1 MKTVKYLILAS
12 MLPLGI
18 AAAGDKAEQEQYMRE
33 AVAKERARAQ
43 ETMKSHSNTEKFQE
57 RFGHMK
63 EKHPDHLAALLAA
76 NKKAAEAWDGVLR
89 KAEGATNPE
98 ELSEAK
104 QVASAASADAY
115 LAEMTLK
122 YVASAAERKGM
133 TEKTR
138 DRDVAAIAGKLD
150 ANEKAI
156 LLANRAK
163 NEAQASAEK
172 LYIEN
177 RKLNNELRKTY
188 DEARKKDDGND
199 RVKDHDKE
207 RREKERCEDDKKKHN
222 NAGGGDDGEGGTGV
236 LGR

>member
-1 MKTVKYLILAS
+1 MKTIKCLMFITL
-12 MLPLGI
+12 LPVCV
-18 AAAGDKAEQEQYMRE
+18 ATAGDKGEQEAWMRE
-33 AVAKERARAQ
+33 AIAKERSRA
-43 ETMKSHSNTEKFQE
+43 EESMKSHGNTERFNEKF
-57 RFGHMK
+57 GWAK
-63 EKHPDHLAALLAA
+63 EKHPDHFAALMAA
-76 NKKAAEAWDGVLR
+76 SKKAAEAWSSVR
-89 KAEGATNPE
+89 SKSEGATNPD

-104 QVASAASADAY
+104 QIANAASADAY

-122 YVASAAERKGM
+122 YVGSAAERKGM

-138 DRDVAAIAGKLD
+138 DRDVAALVAKLD

-177 RKLNNELRKTY
+177 RNLNNELRTAY
-188 DEARKKDDGND
+188 DGARKKEDSSRD
-199 RVKDHDKE
+199 RDREKEHHDKE
-207 RREKERCEDDKKKHN
+207 REKKPEDRPKDDD
-222 NAGGGDDGEGGTGV
+222 GGGGV